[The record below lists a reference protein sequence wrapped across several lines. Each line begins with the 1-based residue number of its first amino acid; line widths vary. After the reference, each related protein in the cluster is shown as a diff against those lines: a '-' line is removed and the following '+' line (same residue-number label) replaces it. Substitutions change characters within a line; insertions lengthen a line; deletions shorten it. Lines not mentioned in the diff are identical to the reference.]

1 MVNMPSAQVEIRVS
15 GAMLVMWTMGEYP
28 VSMFSIYRN

>member
-1 MVNMPSAQVEIRVS
+1 MANMPSAQEEIRVS
-15 GAMLVMWTMGEYP
+15 GAMLVMSTMGEYP